1 MWLARVDWVGG
12 PARLY
17 SGLLE
22 GDVWV
27 EKPKSTGR
35 SACATG
41 TGGTQN
47 HGFIAGWEK
56 FWLVWKVR
64 MREEMVPGE
73 MQKRKNVPK
82 PLRARK
88 APRDPKQSKPET
100 RLEEVLQSAANIFFA
115 KGFHATSIEEVA
127 RDVGMLKG
135 SLYYY
140 IKSKDDLLFKLLLA
154 GIEDGDAYIAKQID
168 LEGDPVEQLERAVR
182 AQIDYIIQNRVQFGL
197 FLHEFDSLSGK
208 RQHKLISVMSRYNS
222 RFVELVRRGQEQGKL
237 MDGEPWLIVNGIL
250 GMCNWLY
257 RWYDTDHISD
267 PEQVKQIFLRMLLRG
282 ICKS

>member
-1 MWLARVDWVGG
+1 M
-12 PARLY
+12 P
-17 SGLLE
+17 
-22 GDVWV
+22 
-27 EKPKSTGR
+27 EK
-35 SACATG
+35 SA
-41 TGGTQN
+41 
-47 HGFIAGWEK
+47 
-56 FWLVWKVR
+56 
-64 MREEMVPGE
+64 
-73 MQKRKNVPK
+73 KRKNPPK

-88 APRDPKQSKPET
+88 ARREISKTKPET

-115 KGFHATSIEEVA
+115 KGFHATSIEDVA

-140 IKSKDDLLFKLLLA
+140 IKSKDDLLFRLLLA

-168 LEGDPVEQLERAVR
+168 PAGEPVEQLERAIR
-182 AQIDYIIQNRVQFGL
+182 AQIDYIIQNRVPFGL

-237 MDGEPWLIVNGIL
+237 MAGEPWLVVNGIL

-257 RWYDTDHISD
+257 RWYDTDQISD
-267 PEQVKQIFLRMLLRG
+267 PEQVKQVFLRMILQG
-282 ICKS
+282 IRKP